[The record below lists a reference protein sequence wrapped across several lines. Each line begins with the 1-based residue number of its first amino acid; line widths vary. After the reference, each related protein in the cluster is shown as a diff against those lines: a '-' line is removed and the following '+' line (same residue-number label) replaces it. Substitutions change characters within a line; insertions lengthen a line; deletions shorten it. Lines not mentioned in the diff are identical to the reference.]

1 LLVIG
6 GIIISITVII
16 NVLAIIYGSVYLKD
30 TIIFGLPYIIVII
43 IIIREWVKSHT

>member
-6 GIIISITVII
+6 GFIISIVDII
-16 NVLAIIYGSVYLKD
+16 HFLAIIYRSVYLKD